1 VGGEDQEFALSEVFI
16 DADACPV
23 KKEVY
28 RVAERHHVG
37 VKVVA
42 NAPMSVPSVQWIELV
57 VVSDGFDAADD
68 WIVEHV
74 RPRDI
79 VVSDDIPLASRCL
92 QKGARV
98 VNARGREFTEAAIG
112 DALATRE
119 VLSQLREHGLVS
131 GGPAPFEQKDRSRF
145 LDRFDAIL
153 RAALR
158 QGREGSR

>member
-1 VGGEDQEFALSEVFI
+1 MSEVYI

-28 RVAERHHVG
+28 RVAERHRVN

-42 NAPMSVPSVQWIELV
+42 NTPMFVPDAAWIELI

-68 WIVEHV
+68 WIVVHAGAS
-74 RPRDI
+74 DI

-98 VNARGREFTEAAIG
+98 VGSRGREFTESSIG
-112 DALATRE
+112 EALATRE
-119 VLSQLREHGLVS
+119 LLAQLREHGLAG
-131 GGPAPFEQKDRSRF
+131 GGPAPFEPRDRSRF
-145 LDRFDAIL
+145 LDRFDTIVC
-153 RAALR
+153 AAVR
-158 QGREGSR
+158 HA

>member
-1 VGGEDQEFALSEVFI
+1 MIEVWI

-28 RVAERHHVG
+28 RVAERYHVN

-42 NAPMSVPSVQWIELV
+42 NTPMFVPDAAWIELV

-68 WIVEHV
+68 WIVAHAGAF
-74 RPRDI
+74 DI

-98 VNARGREFTEAAIG
+98 VGSRGREFTESSIG
-112 DALATRE
+112 EALATRE
-119 VLSQLREHGLVS
+119 LLAQLREHGLAG
-131 GGPAPFEQKDRSRF
+131 GGPAPFAPRDRSRF
-145 LDRFDAIL
+145 LDRFDTIVC
-153 RAALR
+153 AALR
-158 QGREGSR
+158 RG